1 MTKPTLKSLA
11 ILGTAMGLAGTTGC
25 ASNDGP
31 AVPVEYLEGTVLD
44 RNEITVSKKTEY
56 LEVILNPGE
65 SQLRIKDKNKI
76 RTFVKG
82 YVENGHGP
90 LIMSMPQGSPNPQ
103 LSVQAVAEAREIAWE
118 YGVEYQQ
125 IAGGAYDAR
134 TTGAGAPLVLAY
146 TAYKA
151 NAPDCLSQ
159 ATQDFADATSNNE
172 LPTLG
177 CAVRTNMA
185 AMIADPADLFGERE
199 LEEGDIDRQ
208 GVVLGKY
215 RAGEPTGSTRTNDED
230 GAISTAVQE

>member
-1 MTKPTLKSLA
+1 MTKPTFKSLA
-11 ILGTAMGLAGTTGC
+11 ILGTAIGLAGTTGC
-25 ASNDGP
+25 ASNSGSTI
-31 AVPVEYLEGTVLD
+31 PVEYLEGTVFD

-56 LEVILNPGE
+56 LEIVLNPGDT
-65 SQLRIKDKNKI
+65 QLRIPEKNKI
-76 RTFVKG
+76 HAFVQG
-82 YVENGHGP
+82 YVESGHGP

-118 YGVEYQQ
+118 YGVEYEQ

-134 TTGAGAPLVLAY
+134 PTGAGAPLVLAY
-146 TAYKA
+146 TAFDA
-151 NAPDCLSQ
+151 NAPECPSLATLDLS
-159 ATQDFADATSNNE
+159 DVSSNND

-199 LEEGDIDRQ
+199 HVEGDIERQ

-215 RAGEPTGSTRTNDED
+215 RAGEPTGSTRTNEED
-230 GAISTAVQE
+230 GAIATAVQE